1 MPNYRTQDPYERIP
15 INQLAR
21 INQNDPWFGLGY
33 LLAQGYNRQY
43 DQRGVEKSVQ
53 ELQNSL
59 GPTQA
64 ERDNAQSA
72 VLSQLPTMEE
82 DYNQLK
88 QYLDNA
94 LKSGAGYN
102 ANPAAQTLPEA
113 PAGTLYNPTIMTY
126 AGNIDLTN
134 RPQHQNADGSIS
146 TVRSMSFNDNGKE
159 VLIPTIAQDG
169 TLMNDEQAIDYYRR
183 TGQNLGVYDTV
194 DEANRAAESIHN
206 SEAYRISELPS
217 YNFGVGDARA
227 YETDNRAAISAL
239 ADAQAAD
246 RLRNFD
252 INQWQAN
259 ETAKLISQG
268 RTPEQIDAAMAAML
282 PQAQALEQRNK
293 DLDTQDALAMLGNL
307 DLSAGYDPRAYQ
319 VIGRLAK
326 SNPELATMLARD
338 VISPRDEYE
347 VNSQIAGQDNSLNN
361 EIKLAK
367 ARDQIARDRQ
377 IWENNYTVEQLK
389 RMGWNDSQ
397 ISNYMLGNRGGSNRS
412 GGGQQD
418 EIASKRFEFA
428 NEQLEKLQEKA
439 DLNGGKLSP
448 EDEALFNQYSNYIND
463 VVSRTYGTGS
473 NGNNQQA
480 QLFAMA
486 DAART
491 EGKSNEEIL
500 AELNEQLRQYGYGED
515 SPYYQAVAAYLGA
528 GSSSAA
534 QPQQQTQP
542 AQNNNADNASATQP
556 EPEEPAPVRPA
567 LQTGA
572 NGLPAWVNYMNQNG
586 ILDTLGWIGDLNRG
600 ADGLPN
606 WLR

>member
-82 DYNQLK
+82 DYNQLN

-319 VIGRLAK
+319 LIGRLSK
-326 SNPELATMLARD
+326 SNKELATMLARD

-412 GGGQQD
+412 GGMQQD

-439 DLNGGKLSP
+439 DLNDGKLSP
-448 EDEALFNQYSNYIND
+448 EDEALFNQYSNYING

-473 NGNNQQA
+473 TGGNNQQA

-486 DAART
+486 DAARA

-515 SPYYQAVAAYLGA
+515 SPYYQAVAVYLGA
-528 GSSSAA
+528 GSGGTA
-534 QPQQQTQP
+534 QTQQP
-542 AQNNNADNASATQP
+542 AQNNNAGNASAAQP
-556 EPEEPAPVRPA
+556 KPEEPAPVRPA
-567 LQTGA
+567 LQAGA
-572 NGLPAWVNYMNQNG
+572 NGLPNWSNWIQQYGV
-586 ILDTLGWIGDLNRG
+586 LGALERIGDLNRG

-606 WLR
+606 WLK

>member
-82 DYNQLK
+82 DYNQLN

-113 PAGTLYNPTIMTY
+113 PADGLYS
-126 AGNIDLTN
+126 AGNAAN
-134 RPQHQNADGSIS
+134 FA
-146 TVRSMSFNDNGKE
+146 
-159 VLIPTIAQDG
+159 
-169 TLMNDEQAIDYYRR
+169 
-183 TGQNLGVYDTV
+183 GQP
-194 DEANRAAESIHN
+194 A
-206 SEAYRISELPS
+206 

-319 VIGRLAK
+319 LIGRLSK
-326 SNPELATMLARD
+326 SNKELATMLARD

-367 ARDQIARDRQ
+367 ARDQIDRDRQ

-389 RMGWNDSQ
+389 RMGMNDSQ
-397 ISNYMLGNRGGSNRS
+397 ISNYMLGNRGGGS
-412 GGGQQD
+412 GSRQQD

-448 EDEALFNQYSNYIND
+448 EDEALRRRLQPYVNSVINSIYQLTPETYNGSADNDEVQYNGPVLNDYSYSMRDWTKALERNANAGNERWSRQKMINYA
-463 VVSRTYGTGS
+463 RQKYGD
-473 NGNNQQA
+473 N
-480 QLFAMA
+480 A
-486 DAART
+486 DA
-491 EGKSNEEIL
+491 IL
-500 AELNEQLRQYGYGED
+500 R
-515 SPYYQAVAAYLGA
+515 
-528 GSSSAA
+528 
-534 QPQQQTQP
+534 
-542 AQNNNADNASATQP
+542 
-556 EPEEPAPVRPA
+556 
-567 LQTGA
+567 
-572 NGLPAWVNYMNQNG
+572 
-586 ILDTLGWIGDLNRG
+586 DT
-600 ADGLPN
+600 N
-606 WLR
+606 WEAFGF

>member
-82 DYNQLK
+82 DYNQLN

-227 YETDNRAAISAL
+227 YETDNRADISAL

-307 DLSAGYDPRAYQ
+307 DLSSGYDPRAYQ
-319 VIGRLAK
+319 VIGRLEK
-326 SNPELATMLARD
+326 SNQELATMLARD
-338 VISPRDEYE
+338 VISPRDEYGF
-347 VNSQIAGQDNSLNN
+347 NTQIAGQDNSLNN
-361 EIKLAK
+361 QIKLAN
-367 ARDQIARDRQ
+367 ASDQIARNRQ

-389 RMGWNDSQ
+389 RMGMNDSQ
-397 ISNYMLGNRGGSNRS
+397 ISNYMLGNRGGSNGNNSRQS
-412 GGGQQD
+412 LINSPEFKYASEQLAALD
-418 EIASKRFEFA
+418 EITA
-428 NEQLEKLQEKA
+428 NGEQLT
-439 DLNGGKLSP
+439 P
-448 EDEALFNQYSNYIND
+448 EQEALRRRLQPYVNSVINSIYQLTPETYNGSADNDEVQYNGPVLNDYSYSMRDWTKALERNANAGNERWSRQKMINYA
-463 VVSRTYGTGS
+463 RQKYGD
-473 NGNNQQA
+473 N
-480 QLFAMA
+480 A
-486 DAART
+486 DA
-491 EGKSNEEIL
+491 IL
-500 AELNEQLRQYGYGED
+500 R
-515 SPYYQAVAAYLGA
+515 
-528 GSSSAA
+528 
-534 QPQQQTQP
+534 
-542 AQNNNADNASATQP
+542 
-556 EPEEPAPVRPA
+556 
-567 LQTGA
+567 
-572 NGLPAWVNYMNQNG
+572 
-586 ILDTLGWIGDLNRG
+586 DT
-600 ADGLPN
+600 N
-606 WLR
+606 WEAFGF

>member
-43 DQRGVEKSVQ
+43 DQRGVEKIVQ

-82 DYNQLK
+82 DYNQLN

-338 VISPRDEYE
+338 VISPRDEYGF
-347 VNSQIAGQDNSLNN
+347 NTQIAGQDNSLNN
-361 EIKLAK
+361 QIKLAK

-389 RMGWNDSQ
+389 RMGMNDSQ
-397 ISNYMLGNRGGSNRS
+397 ISNYMLGNRGGSNKSSGNRS
-412 GGGQQD
+412 VIGSP
-418 EIASKRFEFA
+418 EFEYANKRLGE
-428 NEQLEKLQEKA
+428 LRDKM
-439 DLNGGKLSP
+439 DLNGGSLTP
-448 EDEALFNQYSNYIND
+448 DEQNEFNNLSNYTNS
-463 VVSRTYGTGS
+463 VVNQTYGGFGGNVPQYNADS
-473 NGNNQQA
+473 NMNDFITRA
-480 QLFAMA
+480 DMA
-486 DAART
+486 AANGAT
-491 EGKSNEEIL
+491 
-500 AELNEQLRQYGYGED
+500 NEQILNQLKQSGYNENDNVYKSVAQYLNSRG
-515 SPYYQAVAAYLGA
+515 
-528 GSSSAA
+528 SAA
-534 QPQQQTQP
+534 PVNTPEPQQQSTAEAQP
-542 AQNNNADNASATQP
+542 TPASEPPQPLVPMDANGLPHWWNELQNGGVQ
-556 EPEEPAPVRPA
+556 A
-567 LQTGA
+567 LGQIAEANRGA
-572 NGLPAWVNYMNQNG
+572 NGLPWFWRNNG
-586 ILDTLGWIGDLNRG
+586 
-600 ADGLPN
+600 
-606 WLR
+606 

>member
-82 DYNQLK
+82 DYNQLN

-113 PAGTLYNPTIMTY
+113 PADGLYS
-126 AGNIDLTN
+126 AGNAAN
-134 RPQHQNADGSIS
+134 FA
-146 TVRSMSFNDNGKE
+146 
-159 VLIPTIAQDG
+159 
-169 TLMNDEQAIDYYRR
+169 
-183 TGQNLGVYDTV
+183 GQP
-194 DEANRAAESIHN
+194 A
-206 SEAYRISELPS
+206 

-319 VIGRLAK
+319 LIGRLSK
-326 SNPELATMLARD
+326 SNKELATMLARD

-397 ISNYMLGNRGGSNRS
+397 ISNYMLGNRGGSNGNNSRQS
-412 GGGQQD
+412 LINSPEFKYASEQLAALD
-418 EIASKRFEFA
+418 EITA
-428 NEQLEKLQEKA
+428 NGEQLT
-439 DLNGGKLSP
+439 P
-448 EDEALFNQYSNYIND
+448 EQEALRRRLQPYVNSVINSIYQLTPETYNGSADNDEVQYNGPVLNDYSYSMRDWTKALERNANAGNERWSRQKMINYA
-463 VVSRTYGTGS
+463 RQKYGD
-473 NGNNQQA
+473 N
-480 QLFAMA
+480 A
-486 DAART
+486 DA
-491 EGKSNEEIL
+491 IL
-500 AELNEQLRQYGYGED
+500 R
-515 SPYYQAVAAYLGA
+515 
-528 GSSSAA
+528 
-534 QPQQQTQP
+534 
-542 AQNNNADNASATQP
+542 
-556 EPEEPAPVRPA
+556 
-567 LQTGA
+567 
-572 NGLPAWVNYMNQNG
+572 
-586 ILDTLGWIGDLNRG
+586 DT
-600 ADGLPN
+600 N
-606 WLR
+606 WEAFGF

>member
-82 DYNQLK
+82 DYNQLN

-94 LKSGAGYN
+94 LKSSAGYN

-113 PAGTLYNPTIMTY
+113 PADGLYS
-126 AGNIDLTN
+126 AGNAAN
-134 RPQHQNADGSIS
+134 FA
-146 TVRSMSFNDNGKE
+146 
-159 VLIPTIAQDG
+159 
-169 TLMNDEQAIDYYRR
+169 
-183 TGQNLGVYDTV
+183 GQP
-194 DEANRAAESIHN
+194 A
-206 SEAYRISELPS
+206 

-338 VISPRDEYE
+338 VISPRDEYGF
-347 VNSQIAGQDNSLNN
+347 NTQIAGQDNSLNN

-448 EDEALFNQYSNYIND
+448 EDEALFNQYSNYINE

-572 NGLPAWVNYMNQNG
+572 NGLPNWSNWIQQYGV
-586 ILDTLGWIGDLNRG
+586 LGALERIGDLNRG

-606 WLR
+606 WLK

>member
-72 VLSQLPTMEE
+72 VLIQLPTMEE
-82 DYNQLK
+82 DYNQLN

-319 VIGRLAK
+319 LIGRLSK
-326 SNPELATMLARD
+326 SNKELATMLARD

-389 RMGWNDSQ
+389 RMGMNDSQ
-397 ISNYMLGNRGGSNRS
+397 ISNYMLGNRGGSNGNNSRQS
-412 GGGQQD
+412 LINSPKFKYASEQLAALD
-418 EIASKRFEFA
+418 EITA
-428 NEQLEKLQEKA
+428 NGEQLT
-439 DLNGGKLSP
+439 P
-448 EDEALFNQYSNYIND
+448 EQEALRRRLQPYVNRVINSIYQLTPETYNGSADNDEVQYNGPVLNDYSYSMRDWTKALERNANAGNERWSRQKMINYA
-463 VVSRTYGTGS
+463 RQKYGD
-473 NGNNQQA
+473 N
-480 QLFAMA
+480 A
-486 DAART
+486 DA
-491 EGKSNEEIL
+491 IL
-500 AELNEQLRQYGYGED
+500 R
-515 SPYYQAVAAYLGA
+515 
-528 GSSSAA
+528 
-534 QPQQQTQP
+534 
-542 AQNNNADNASATQP
+542 
-556 EPEEPAPVRPA
+556 
-567 LQTGA
+567 
-572 NGLPAWVNYMNQNG
+572 
-586 ILDTLGWIGDLNRG
+586 DT
-600 ADGLPN
+600 N
-606 WLR
+606 WEAFGF

>member
-82 DYNQLK
+82 DYNQLN

-319 VIGRLAK
+319 LIGRLSK
-326 SNPELATMLARD
+326 SNKELATMLARD

-389 RMGWNDSQ
+389 RMGMNDSQ
-397 ISNYMLGNRGGSNRS
+397 ISNYMLGNRGGSNGNNSRQS
-412 GGGQQD
+412 LINSPEFKYASEQLAALD
-418 EIASKRFEFA
+418 EITA
-428 NEQLEKLQEKA
+428 NGEQLT
-439 DLNGGKLSP
+439 P
-448 EDEALFNQYSNYIND
+448 EQEALRRRLQPYVNSVINSIYQLTPETYNGSADNDEVQYNGPVLNDYSYSMRDWTKALERNANAGNERWSRQKMINYA
-463 VVSRTYGTGS
+463 RQKYGD
-473 NGNNQQA
+473 N
-480 QLFAMA
+480 A
-486 DAART
+486 DA
-491 EGKSNEEIL
+491 IL
-500 AELNEQLRQYGYGED
+500 R
-515 SPYYQAVAAYLGA
+515 
-528 GSSSAA
+528 
-534 QPQQQTQP
+534 
-542 AQNNNADNASATQP
+542 
-556 EPEEPAPVRPA
+556 
-567 LQTGA
+567 
-572 NGLPAWVNYMNQNG
+572 
-586 ILDTLGWIGDLNRG
+586 DT
-600 ADGLPN
+600 N
-606 WLR
+606 WEAFGF

>member
-82 DYNQLK
+82 DYNQLMG
-88 QYLDNA
+88 YLDNA

-102 ANPAAQTLPEA
+102 ANPAAQTFPEA
-113 PAGTLYNPTIMTY
+113 PADGLYS
-126 AGNIDLTN
+126 AGNAAN
-134 RPQHQNADGSIS
+134 FA
-146 TVRSMSFNDNGKE
+146 
-159 VLIPTIAQDG
+159 
-169 TLMNDEQAIDYYRR
+169 
-183 TGQNLGVYDTV
+183 GQP
-194 DEANRAAESIHN
+194 A
-206 SEAYRISELPS
+206 

-319 VIGRLAK
+319 LIGRLSK
-326 SNPELATMLARD
+326 SNKELATMLARD

-389 RMGWNDSQ
+389 RMGMNDSQ
-397 ISNYMLGNRGGSNRS
+397 ISNYMLGNRGGSNGNNSSRQS
-412 GGGQQD
+412 LINSPEFKYASEQLAALD
-418 EIASKRFEFA
+418 EITA
-428 NEQLEKLQEKA
+428 NGEQLT
-439 DLNGGKLSP
+439 P
-448 EDEALFNQYSNYIND
+448 EQEALRSRLQPYVNSVINSIYQLTPETYNGSADNDEVQYNGPVLNDYSYSMRDWTKALERNANAGNERWSRQKMINYA
-463 VVSRTYGTGS
+463 RQKYGD
-473 NGNNQQA
+473 N
-480 QLFAMA
+480 A
-486 DAART
+486 DA
-491 EGKSNEEIL
+491 IL
-500 AELNEQLRQYGYGED
+500 R
-515 SPYYQAVAAYLGA
+515 
-528 GSSSAA
+528 
-534 QPQQQTQP
+534 
-542 AQNNNADNASATQP
+542 
-556 EPEEPAPVRPA
+556 
-567 LQTGA
+567 
-572 NGLPAWVNYMNQNG
+572 
-586 ILDTLGWIGDLNRG
+586 DT
-600 ADGLPN
+600 N
-606 WLR
+606 WEAFGF

>member
-82 DYNQLK
+82 DYNQLN

-113 PAGTLYNPTIMTY
+113 PADGLYS
-126 AGNIDLTN
+126 AGNAAN
-134 RPQHQNADGSIS
+134 FA
-146 TVRSMSFNDNGKE
+146 
-159 VLIPTIAQDG
+159 
-169 TLMNDEQAIDYYRR
+169 
-183 TGQNLGVYDTV
+183 GQP
-194 DEANRAAESIHN
+194 A
-206 SEAYRISELPS
+206 

-319 VIGRLAK
+319 LIGRLSK
-326 SNPELATMLARD
+326 SNKELATMLARD
-338 VISPRDEYE
+338 VISPRDEYGF
-347 VNSQIAGQDNSLNN
+347 NTQIAGQDNNLNN
-361 EIKLAK
+361 QIKLAN
-367 ARDQIARDRQ
+367 ARDQIARNRQ

-389 RMGWNDSQ
+389 RMGMNDSQ

-412 GGGQQD
+412 SGNRSVIGSP
-418 EIASKRFEFA
+418 EFEYANKRLGE
-428 NEQLEKLQEKA
+428 LRDKM
-439 DLNGGKLSP
+439 DLNGGTLTP
-448 EDEALFNQYSNYIND
+448 DEQNEFNNLSNYTNS
-463 VVSRTYGTGS
+463 VVNQTYGGFGGNVPQYNAGS
-473 NGNNQQA
+473 NMNDFITRA
-480 QLFAMA
+480 DMA
-486 DAART
+486 AANGAT
-491 EGKSNEEIL
+491 
-500 AELNEQLRQYGYGED
+500 NEQILNQLKQSGYNENDNVYKSVAQYLNSRG
-515 SPYYQAVAAYLGA
+515 
-528 GSSSAA
+528 SAA
-534 QPQQQTQP
+534 PVNTPEPQQQSTAEAQP
-542 AQNNNADNASATQP
+542 TPASEPPQPLVPMDANGLPHWWNELQNGGVQ
-556 EPEEPAPVRPA
+556 A
-567 LQTGA
+567 LGQIAEANRGA
-572 NGLPAWVNYMNQNG
+572 NGLPWFWRNNG
-586 ILDTLGWIGDLNRG
+586 
-600 ADGLPN
+600 
-606 WLR
+606 

>member
-82 DYNQLK
+82 DYNQLN

-113 PAGTLYNPTIMTY
+113 PADGLYS
-126 AGNIDLTN
+126 AGNAAN
-134 RPQHQNADGSIS
+134 FA
-146 TVRSMSFNDNGKE
+146 
-159 VLIPTIAQDG
+159 
-169 TLMNDEQAIDYYRR
+169 
-183 TGQNLGVYDTV
+183 GQP
-194 DEANRAAESIHN
+194 A
-206 SEAYRISELPS
+206 

-319 VIGRLAK
+319 LIGRLSK
-326 SNPELATMLARD
+326 SNKELATMLAGD

-367 ARDQIARDRQ
+367 ARDQIDRDRQ

-389 RMGWNDSQ
+389 RMGMNDSQ
-397 ISNYMLGNRGGSNRS
+397 ISNYMLGNRGGGS
-412 GGGQQD
+412 GSRQQD

-448 EDEALFNQYSNYIND
+448 EDEALRRRLQPYVNSVINSIYQLTPETYNGSADNDEVQYNGPVLNDYSYFMRDWTKALERNANAGNERWSRQKMINYA
-463 VVSRTYGTGS
+463 RQKYGD
-473 NGNNQQA
+473 N
-480 QLFAMA
+480 A
-486 DAART
+486 DA
-491 EGKSNEEIL
+491 IL
-500 AELNEQLRQYGYGED
+500 R
-515 SPYYQAVAAYLGA
+515 
-528 GSSSAA
+528 
-534 QPQQQTQP
+534 
-542 AQNNNADNASATQP
+542 
-556 EPEEPAPVRPA
+556 
-567 LQTGA
+567 
-572 NGLPAWVNYMNQNG
+572 
-586 ILDTLGWIGDLNRG
+586 DT
-600 ADGLPN
+600 N
-606 WLR
+606 WEAFGF